1 MSMTGDR
8 KLLFDKAVRAHQAG
22 ELSEA
27 VSIYETLLQAQADAT
42 VTGLLGAALAQDGRL
57 EEGLARLHEASTA
70 APQNLTILNNYGNA
84 LCLARRCEEAERIYV
99 QALEHDPS
107 NDQMFSRL
115 FALCNENGRF
125 ERVIEAAERRL
136 SRDPDDIDAHVTL
149 ADAYFMTGDLERGW
163 AEFEWRWKAEGYV
176 RDRERYFN
184 RPLWDDRRPL
194 GQRTLLIHAEMGV
207 GDTLHMIRFVPWLTR
222 RHPEARF
229 VLFVDPNLRDLLAD
243 SFAAYPAV
251 RVQQTEANRI
261 DLSYDL
267 HLPLMSLA
275 RVYGATLDDLENRVP
290 YISVPPA
297 RRYGEG
303 RDLVIGLAWHSKAVE
318 DGARRS
324 VPLEAFLP
332 FCAIPRVKLVDLQYG
347 DTEKERQAFAGQ
359 GGHIIHDETV
369 DQLASIQ
376 DFAGQIMGCDLVLS
390 IDNSTAHV
398 AGALG
403 KRAWVLLHTTA
414 NWRWLKERSDSPWY
428 PSLRLY
434 RQDRTGTWP
443 PVLERVTAD
452 LRALAAT

>member
-1 MSMTGDR
+1 MTGDR
-8 KLLFDKAVRAHQAG
+8 KRLYDKAVRAHQAG
-22 ELSEA
+22 HLTRA
-27 VSIYETLLQAQADAT
+27 VSIYETLLQARADVA

-70 APQNLTILNNYGNA
+70 APQDVTILNNYGNA
-84 LCLARRCEEAERIYV
+84 LCLARRFEEAERIYA
-99 QALEHDPS
+99 QALEHDS
-107 NDQMFSRL
+107 TNDLMFSRL

-125 ERVIEAAERRL
+125 ERIIEAVERRL

-149 ADAYFMTGDLERGW
+149 ADAYLMTGDYERGW
-163 AEFEWRWKAEGYV
+163 AEFEWRWKAEFYV

-184 RPLWDDRRPL
+184 RPLWDGRRPL

-243 SFAAYPAV
+243 SFAACAAV

-261 DLSYDL
+261 DLSYEL

-275 RVYGATLDDLENRVP
+275 RIYGARLDDLENRVP

-297 RRYGEG
+297 RRYGAA
-303 RDLVIGLAWHSKAVE
+303 RDLVVGLAWHSKAVE

-347 DTEKERQAFAGQ
+347 DTEQERQAFAEA
-359 GGHIIHDETV
+359 GGRIFHDGEV

-376 DFAGQIMGCDLVLS
+376 DFAGQIMGCDLVLT

-414 NWRWLKERSDSPWY
+414 NWRWLKEREDSPWY

-434 RQDRTGTWP
+434 RQDRSGTWP

-452 LRALAAT
+452 LRALAEGPS